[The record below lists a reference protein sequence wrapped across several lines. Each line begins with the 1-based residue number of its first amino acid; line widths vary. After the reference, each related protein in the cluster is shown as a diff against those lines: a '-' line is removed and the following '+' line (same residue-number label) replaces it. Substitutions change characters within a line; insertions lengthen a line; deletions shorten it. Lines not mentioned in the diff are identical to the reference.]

1 LGGEAEAA
9 TKAAELAKVANYEV
23 TDLAELAGVNTLG
36 GIFFL
41 QSENGMILPYPNKAG
56 IYLLYIPP
64 LPVK

>member
-9 TKAAELAKVANYEV
+9 AKAAELAKVANYEV
-23 TDLAELAGVNTLG
+23 TDLAELAGVNTGFLP
-36 GIFFL
+36 FFI
-41 QSENGMILPYPNKAG
+41 QSDDGMVLPYPNEAG